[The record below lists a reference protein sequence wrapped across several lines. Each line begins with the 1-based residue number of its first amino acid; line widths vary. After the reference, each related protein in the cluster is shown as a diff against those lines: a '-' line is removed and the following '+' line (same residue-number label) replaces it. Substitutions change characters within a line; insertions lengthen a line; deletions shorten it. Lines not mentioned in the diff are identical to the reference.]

1 MFYIIESEKQINFLK
16 NYKEVFLHP
25 IKFHDR
31 VHSQISPLTAIY
43 LRPLLCEKG
52 YILPIHHPEGLN
64 LSEDLL
70 SALLSSF
77 EHIYVWDK
85 KEWGRYGAFKGVK
98 DLRLKHTLSETEKI
112 DLSTDNPSYHY
123 FYRKFGHL
131 SNINQIIPI
140 SKLHEYCEEFYEKVK
155 PLIQKEEPPGY
166 SFFNNT
172 AIPVFYLLEQSGV
185 GIVEQMF
192 KKQFSVEAPG
202 YSIQD
207 GKIYTE
213 YNLGNYTTRP
223 TNTFN
228 KVNFAAIP
236 KEQAFR
242 SCFSPQNDQFV
253 EMDYSGYHLR
263 LIGQEIGYSFGEDS
277 PHEHLSR
284 LLLGKQEISSEE
296 HDRIKQSNFQAIYG
310 YISPELSQL
319 EFYQKLKQFRKEL
332 HKKHKEQGYIEVPIS
347 GKRFGKEV
355 EDFLP
360 EKLTNYYIQALE
372 TSLNIQTLKQVLQYL
387 EGRRTKIVLY
397 TYDAVVLDYNKK
409 DGEEVLEGIKKI
421 MERGGS
427 VPVSVKKSSDL
438 NFK

>member
-25 IKFHDR
+25 IKHHDQ
-31 VHSQISPLTAIY
+31 VHPLLSPLVGLYI
-43 LRPLLCEKG
+43 RPLLGEKG
-52 YILPIHHPEGLN
+52 YILPLRHPEGLN
-64 LSEDLL
+64 IGENLL
-70 SALLSSF
+70 SPLLSSF
-77 EHIYVWDK
+77 EHIHVWNK
-85 KEWGRYGAFKGVK
+85 KEWGSYGAFKGVK
-98 DLRLKHTLSETEKI
+98 DLHLKHTLSEIEKI
-112 DLSTDNPSYHY
+112 DISISNPSYHH

-131 SNINQIIPI
+131 INVNQIIPI
-140 SKLHEYCEEFYEKVK
+140 SKLYEYCEEIYEKVK
-155 PLIQKEEPPGY
+155 PLIEREEPPGY
-166 SFFNNT
+166 RFFNNT

-185 GIVEQMF
+185 GVVEQMF
-192 KKQFSVEAPG
+192 KKQFSIENPE

-207 GKIYTE
+207 GRVYTE

-236 KEQAFR
+236 KDLAYR
-242 SCFSPQNDQFV
+242 SCFSPQNDLFV

-263 LIGQEIGYSFGEDS
+263 LIGQEIGYEFGQDS
-277 PHEHLSR
+277 PHEHLSK
-284 LLLGKQEISSEE
+284 LLLGKQNITLEE

-319 EFYQKLKQFRKEL
+319 EFYQKLKQFRNEL
-332 HKKHKEQGYIEVPIS
+332 HKKYKEQGYVEVPIS

-355 EDFLP
+355 DGFPP

-372 TSLNIQTLKQVLQYL
+372 TALNIQTLKQVLQYL
-387 EGRRTKIVLY
+387 EGRNTKLVLY
-397 TYDAVVLDYNKK
+397 TYDAVVLDYSKK

-421 MERGGS
+421 MEREGS
-427 VPVSVKKSSDL
+427 MPVLVKKSSDL